1 MSDGTAATATE
12 AERLLTHLAR
22 ALAEAGCP
30 SHRLE
35 RALEAAARRLGVRLV
50 VLAQPTSMSM
60 AFGEDSAQRVV
71 LVRLEPAAQDLGRLS
86 ALDLILAGV
95 VEGRL
100 STAEALSALARA
112 LGRAPTWSRWARA
125 VAHAGLAGSAAAL
138 VGGTFSEVLVCA
150 VIGVALALL
159 DRLLRVRSGM
169 ERLRRPVGAFLAA
182 AIAMV
187 AVRQGWAHDAL
198 RVTVCGAIVL
208 LPGLSLTVGWIEV
221 AAGHLASGTH
231 RVAGALLALFELV
244 IGVAA
249 ADALVQQGF
258 APKSALRALP
268 DWGAPAAVVAAAF
281 ALAVLLNAR
290 RRDLPWVVL
299 SCAVAWVGTK
309 LGAPLGP
316 ALGAGVASFGVGL
329 YANVWG
335 RVARRTVTVPM
346 VPGVLLLVPGAV
358 GFRSVAALLSGD
370 VLPGV
375 SLLFGM
381 GLAAGSMAAGLLL
394 ASALAGPTWRV

>member
-1 MSDGTAATATE
+1 MVEATAASASE
-12 AERLLTHLAR
+12 AERLLTHLAH

-35 RALEAAARRLGVRLV
+35 RALETAARRLQVPLV
-50 VLAQPTSMSM
+50 VLAQPTSLSM
-60 AFGEDSAQRVV
+60 AFGPEPAQRVV
-71 LVRLEPAAQDLGRLS
+71 LMRLEPSGQDLGRLS
-86 ALDLILAGV
+86 AVDLILADV

-100 STAEALSALARA
+100 ATPDALAALARA
-112 LGRAPTWSRWARA
+112 RGRPYRWSLASRA
-125 VAHAGLAGSAAAL
+125 LAHVGLAGASA
-138 VGGTFSEVLVCA
+138 VLVDGTA
-150 VIGVALALL
+150 GEVVISALIGGLL
-159 DRLLRVRSGM
+159 ASFDRVLRAQPGM

-182 AIAMV
+182 TVAML
-187 AVRQGWAHDAL
+187 AVREGWSLDPM
-198 RVTVCGAIVL
+198 RVVVCGAIVL
-208 LPGLSLTVGWIEV
+208 LPGLALTVGWIEV

-249 ADALVQQGF
+249 AEAVVAGGFDAKGGAQPLPMLA
-258 APKSALRALP
+258 APV
-268 DWGAPAAVVAAAF
+268 AVVAASF
-281 ALAVLLNAR
+281 ALSVLLNAR
-290 RRDLPWVVL
+290 RRDVPWLMV
-299 SCAVAWVGTK
+299 SCAVAW
-309 LGAPLGP
+309 LGARFAAPLGP

-329 YANVWG
+329 YANLWG
-335 RVARRTVTVPM
+335 HWARRTVIVPM

-381 GLAAGSMAAGLLL
+381 GLAAGSLAAGLLL